1 MFGCKT
7 AAGSPQLHQPGSR
20 AQEETEGS
28 WQVAYVIMILD
39 DTTPA
44 AAEALVLSQAL
55 QLPSKHLPVTHCRKP
70 EDRGST
76 VAYSSVG
83 HSISGPQEENTNQS
97 CRKLCLRNNKPT
109 AQQIIAQSSLLLKD
123 GRKQNVSQTS
133 ADIELK

>member
-70 EDRGST
+70 EDRVQQWLRAQCWTLDLRATGGKHKSKLQKIVSEKQQAYSAADNST
-76 VAYSSVG
+76 V
-83 HSISGPQEENTNQS
+83 
-97 CRKLCLRNNKPT
+97 KP
-109 AQQIIAQSSLLLKD
+109 IAQ
-123 GRKQNVSQTS
+123 RW
-133 ADIELK
+133 